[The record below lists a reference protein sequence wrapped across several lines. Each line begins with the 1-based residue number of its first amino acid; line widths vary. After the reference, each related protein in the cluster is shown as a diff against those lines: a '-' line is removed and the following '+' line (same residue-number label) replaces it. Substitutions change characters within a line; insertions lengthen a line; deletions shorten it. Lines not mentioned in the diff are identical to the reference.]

1 MGLCEIA
8 LKEVEAEAAT
18 LRKTRTLERQ
28 YKSLG
33 ADKSTHFQSFTGNRI
48 LSDKGVEAIIAVI
61 SESAKANVSC

>member
-1 MGLCEIA
+1 M

-18 LRKTRTLERQ
+18 LGKTRTLERQ

-33 ADKSTHFQSFTGNRI
+33 ADKSAHFQSFTGNQIHRI